1 MRKIDLME
9 LKKAVQWIEANTK
22 ELKVTVEVDNDDL
35 VLKTFDRNEQSVS
48 IRLYSNNTLPKIT
61 KTEVLK

>member
-9 LKKAVQWIEANTK
+9 LKKAVNWIEANTK
-22 ELKVTVEVDNDDL
+22 ELRVTVEVDNDDL

>member
-35 VLKTFDRNEQSVS
+35 VLKTFDRNEQAVS

>member
-22 ELKVTVEVDNDDL
+22 EVRVIIETDGDDL
-35 VLKTFDRNEQSVS
+35 ILKTFDRNEQAVS
-48 IRLYSNNTLPKIT
+48 IRLYTHNTLPKIT
-61 KTEVLK
+61 KTEILK